1 MGGRCSRQKQPAQQ
15 VQVNQDGSP
24 KTPSKLSKTLKP
36 IVPGSKNWNSKQ
48 ILSTVPQNRKQE
60 FKEFVKRGHKHVTP
74 TGQNL
79 LMIYVWFA
87 EPPLP
92 EVIEFLIKSGISPG
106 CIDNI
111 GWTALHYA
119 ASNPFSPV
127 ESLELLAQTASYVSP
142 DGNNALI
149 MLLMNSNY
157 HISQPKVR
165 MLIRAGSDLTVLS
178 PYYYYEIEG
187 EVLPSLIADRMNIAK
202 LVQHRK

>member
-1 MGGRCSRQKQPAQQ
+1 MP
-15 VQVNQDGSP
+15 VNPGGSP
-24 KTPSKLSKTLKP
+24 KTQPKLKQTLKP
-36 IVPGSKNWNSKQ
+36 IAPGSKNWNSKQ

-60 FKEFVKRGHKHVTP
+60 FKEFVKRGHKHTTP

-92 EVIEFLIKSGISPG
+92 EVIEFLVHSGGLSPA

-127 ESLELLAQTASYVSP
+127 ESLELLAQTAGYVSP

-165 MLIRAGSDLTVLS
+165 LLIRSGSDLTILS
-178 PYYYYEIEG
+178 PYYYYEIES
-187 EVLPSLIADRMNIAK
+187 EVLPSLIADRLNIVK
-202 LVQHRK
+202 LM